1 MESLIEISDLF
12 IEYPLSTRFI
22 ATLMGKPQRKV
33 HAVNGVS
40 LGIPRGSILSLV
52 GESGSGK
59 TTMGKAVVRL
69 HDPRH
74 VRGSVRFEGAEVT
87 SLSGEKLLDYR
98 RKVQMIFQDPY
109 QSLNPRHPIH
119 KILTEPLRVHRLCG
133 SEEEYRERAARA
145 LEEVGLVPTENYLDR
160 FPHELSGG
168 QRQRIAIAG
177 ALVLEPELIVADEPV
192 SMLDVSIRSDL
203 LRLMLKTRE
212 NHTLTYL
219 FITHDISLAWVLSDF
234 IAIMYLGTVVETGSA
249 DQIVHSPLHPYTQ
262 ALIEIMPRLVPRKG
276 IPRRILGG
284 EVPNPVDFP
293 KGCPFQNRCPE
304 RRPECAEE
312 RPRLRAPRAG
322 SAGLDAAGK
331 AGLDASGGPPAD
343 EGAAPAAEGG
353 TSPGPVVDRLVA
365 CHFR

>member
-1 MESLIEISDLF
+1 MEPLIAISDLF
-12 IEYPLSTRFI
+12 IEYPLSTRFLS
-22 ATLMGKPQRKV
+22 TLMGRPQRKV

-69 HDPRH
+69 HDPRY

-87 SLSGEKLLDYR
+87 SLAGEQLLDYR

-119 KILTEPLRVHRLCG
+119 KILTEPLRVHKLCG
-133 SEEEYRERAARA
+133 SEEEYRKRAVRA
-145 LEEVGLVPTENYLDR
+145 LEEVGLMPTENYLDR

-203 LRLMLKTRE
+203 LRLMLRTRE

-234 IAIMYLGTVVETGSA
+234 IAIMYLGTVVETGTA

-284 EVPNPVDFP
+284 EVPNPVDIP
-293 KGCPFQNRCPE
+293 AGCPFQNRCPE
-304 RRPECAEE
+304 RRPECAEG
-312 RPRLRAPRAG
+312 RPLLRAPRAG
-322 SAGLDAAGK
+322 SAVMDAAGK
-331 AGLDASGGPPAD
+331 ADRDAAAGTAPGTPD
-343 EGAAPAAEGG
+343 GAAASPAV
-353 TSPGPVVDRLVA
+353 SHLVA